1 MKILFDKSGRP
12 LSQKKIKSELD
23 KFGKSYKATMNN
35 ITQRIQQGL
44 TQKIFSEN
52 VSQLMANFKMTRKG
66 LFHGIK
72 YLNGAVQDPNG
83 QVSACWSLIG
93 SDAINLKN
101 YLLQQ
106 NVSNPNRILAELTA
120 QSRSQV
126 SSDLWIM
133 FKKLLSV
140 CMSDGSYGLVAAS
153 KILFAVFPEI
163 ALPIDNVQWKHL
175 FKTVDY
181 GDITTLMAV
190 EIISW
195 ENQTGKQLD
204 SCDSS
209 GDFTLVSVYNVMA
222 MKARPYIV

>member
-1 MKILFDKSGRP
+1 
-12 LSQKKIKSELD
+12 
-23 KFGKSYKATMNN
+23 
-35 ITQRIQQGL
+35 
-44 TQKIFSEN
+44 
-52 VSQLMANFKMTRKG
+52 
-66 LFHGIK
+66 
-72 YLNGAVQDPNG
+72 
-83 QVSACWSLIG
+83 
-93 SDAINLKN
+93 
-101 YLLQQ
+101 
-106 NVSNPNRILAELTA
+106 
-120 QSRSQV
+120 
-126 SSDLWIM
+126 M

-181 GDITTLMAV
+181 GDITTLMAD

>member
-12 LSQKKIKSELD
+12 FSQREIKSELD
-23 KFGKSYKATMNN
+23 IFGKSYKATMNN

-44 TQKIFSEN
+44 TQVIFFEN

-83 QVSACWSLIG
+83 QIAACWSLIG
-93 SDAINLKN
+93 SDAINLKK

-106 NVSNPNRILAELTA
+106 NVSNRKRILVDLSA
-120 QSRSQV
+120 QARNQV

-140 CMSDGSYGLVAAS
+140 CMSEGSYGLVAAS
-153 KILFAVFPEI
+153 KILFAVFPDI
-163 ALPIDNVQWKHL
+163 ALPIDTVQWKHL

-181 GDITTLMAV
+181 GDITSFMGD

-209 GDFTLVSVYNVMA
+209 GDFTLVSIYNVMA
-222 MKARPYIV
+222 MKARP

>member
-1 MKILFDKSGRP
+1 MKILFDQSGNP
-12 LSQKKIKSELD
+12 FSHIEIKNTVD
-23 KFGKSYKATMNN
+23 NFGASYTATMCN
-35 ITQRIQQGL
+35 IIRRSQRGL
-44 TQKIFSEN
+44 TQNIFSEN
-52 VSQLMANFKMTRKG
+52 VAQLMANFKMTRKG

-72 YLNGAVQDPNG
+72 YLNGAVQDPHG
-83 QVSACWSLIG
+83 QISACWSLIG

-101 YLLQQ
+101 HLLQQ
-106 NVSNPNRILAELTA
+106 NISSPKRILVELTA
-120 QSRSQV
+120 QARNKT

-153 KILFAVFPEI
+153 KILFSVFPEI
-163 ALPIDNVQWKHL
+163 ALPIDNVQWKSL

-181 GDITTLMAV
+181 SDITSLMAD
-190 EIISW
+190 EIITW

-209 GDFTLVSVYNVMA
+209 DTFTVVAVYNVMA
-222 MKARPYIV
+222 MKARP

>member
-1 MKILFDKSGRP
+1 MMKILFDKSGNP
-12 LSQKKIKSELD
+12 FSQNKIKNELD
-23 KFGKSYKATMNN
+23 KFGRSYKATMNN
-35 ITQRIQQGL
+35 ITQRNQQGL

-52 VSQLMANFKMTRKG
+52 VSRLMANFKMTRKG

-72 YLNGAVQDPNG
+72 YLNGTVQDPNG
-83 QVSACWSLIG
+83 QISACWSLIG

-106 NVSNPNRILAELTA
+106 NVSNPKRILVELTA
-120 QSRSQV
+120 QARNQV

-140 CMSDGSYGLVAAS
+140 CMSEGSYGLVAAS

-181 GDITTLMAV
+181 GDITSLIAD

-195 ENQTGKQLD
+195 ENQTGQPLD
-204 SCDSS
+204 SCDTS
-209 GDFTLVSVYNVMA
+209 GKFTLVSIYNVMA
-222 MKARPYIV
+222 MKARP

>member
-1 MKILFDKSGRP
+1 MKTLFNRYGNP
-12 LSQKKIKSELD
+12 FSQKVIKNSVEH
-23 KFGKSYKATMNN
+23 FGTSYTATMCN
-35 ITQRIQQGL
+35 IIKRSQRGL

-66 LFHGIK
+66 LFHGVK
-72 YLNGAVQDPNG
+72 HLNGAIQDPNR
-83 QVSACWSLIG
+83 QISTCWSLIG
-93 SDAINLKN
+93 QDAVNLRN

-106 NVSNPNRILAELTA
+106 NVSNPKRILVELTA
-120 QSRSQV
+120 QARNQV

-163 ALPIDNVQWKHL
+163 ALPIDNVQWKSL

-181 GDITTLMAV
+181 SDITSLMAD
-190 EIISW
+190 EIITW

-209 GDFTLVSVYNVMA
+209 GTFTVVAVYNVMA
-222 MKARPYIV
+222 MKARP

>member
-12 LSQKKIKSELD
+12 FSQKEIKNELD
-23 KFGKSYKATMNN
+23 KFSRSYKATMNN

-72 YLNGAVQDPNG
+72 YLNGTVQDPNG
-83 QVSACWSLIG
+83 QISACWSLIG

-106 NVSNPNRILAELTA
+106 NVSNRKRILVDLSA
-120 QSRSQV
+120 QARNQV

-140 CMSDGSYGLVAAS
+140 CMSEGSYGLVAAS

-181 GDITTLMAV
+181 GDITSLIAD

-195 ENQTGKQLD
+195 ENQTGQPLD
-204 SCDSS
+204 SCDTS
-209 GDFTLVSVYNVMA
+209 GKFTLVSIYNVMA
-222 MKARPYIV
+222 MKARP